1 MGSPGRCVS
10 LTVPVRHNVPK
21 APGGQPTASEQ
32 PPDEYGGAAPMPRT
46 QASWHRFVRE
56 QHRVAAGDAGRGG
69 SDLVGAGS
77 CARGTAGR
85 RPSGVT
91 DPGAVTER
99 DRRRLERWRTTHGP
113 AADDA
118 WFTERLADLDL
129 DPAGLLALLA
139 EPPAD
144 LAARTTRPAWAEL
157 TEAVIARTG
166 TESGV
171 PDDELTSASGFGLIV
186 AGFVDA
192 AIDQFVELAPGAAP
206 VSDVDIDALRTGLG
220 QRLTNQ
226 LVRLAART
234 LVLEL
239 NVLRVTGR
247 LRGDTPQERFTSFIR
262 RYACRAGLATL
273 LGEYPVL
280 ARLMGQA
287 CASAVDAQLELL
299 RRFAADRDAIVTAL
313 LGAVD
318 PGQLVAVEHC
328 GDLHQGGRSTALLR
342 FAGGARAAGPRD
354 GRSWRDAHSCL
365 LLTGRRGIERWRRR
379 RVGRSRR
386 RGVEQEYGGDPL
398 GVRQPQQPMAD
409 PGVPDQQ
416 PRRANHARRTAT
428 RVAAL
433 DLGERRRGPTGPG
446 GGGFGVAQRR
456 GGGEELQVAQLAV
469 AQAVVGQRAGG
480 ERRRDGQVEVAGDRE
495 LQRAPWR

>member
-206 VSDVDIDALRTGLG
+206 VSDVDIDA
-220 QRLTNQ
+220 
-226 LVRLAART
+226 
-234 LVLEL
+234 
-239 NVLRVTGR
+239 
-247 LRGDTPQERFTSFIR
+247 
-262 RYACRAGLATL
+262 
-273 LGEYPVL
+273 
-280 ARLMGQA
+280 
-287 CASAVDAQLELL
+287 QLELL

-342 FAGGARAAGPRD
+342 FAGGAQVAYKPR
-354 GRSWRDAHSCL
+354 
-365 LLTGRRGIERWRRR
+365 
-379 RVGRSRR
+379 
-386 RGVEQEYGGDPL
+386 PL
-398 GVRQPQQPMAD
+398 GVHAHFNTIVRWLNGKVAQRYPPGEPAPRGRAMGALGAMRTHACSSPVD
-409 PGVPDQQ
+409 GASSDGVDGASGDRVDGASSRSTAGTRSGYASRSSPWPIPAYPVSSPGVPTMPVIDSSRH
-416 PRRANHARRTAT
+416 PPALRRARH
-428 RVAAL
+428 V
-433 DLGERRRGPTGPG
+433 PG
-446 GGGFGVAQRR
+446 C
-456 GGGEELQVAQLAV
+456 L
-469 AQAVVGQRAGG
+469 
-480 ERRRDGQVEVAGDRE
+480 
-495 LQRAPWR
+495 